1 MGFLHLKLTIMILFM
16 NISMV
21 VFMPDVVLSDNSL
34 FSLDSNGEYIVD
46 VDLLNNFKSMEDRG
60 KGIIQAGLVILDA
73 LAIVFDVFVMLVK
86 VMAAS
91 VIVIF
96 SQLEGPIR
104 LIFGIPLIITYG
116 IALMGFLK
124 SG

>member
-1 MGFLHLKLTIMILFM
+1 
-16 NISMV
+16 
-21 VFMPDVVLSDNSL
+21 MPDVVLSDNSL